1 MFDLYTDEEKVDLAH
16 NYVFQVVPVHQ
27 LRSLLE
33 KCDVLGFIVLEF
45 DM

>member
-33 KCDVLGFIVLEF
+33 ELDVLGFIVFKL